1 MSRPF
6 SYNDENFTVIDNM
19 LFVHFIDMEA
29 REIDEPVIQVPDEI
43 YKRMCS
49 YANITFASPK
59 VNNVS
64 GMTCAISIILKD
76 GKPYIAFISRR
87 PSTKVLRYYYTIYL
101 LKDI

>member
-19 LFVHFIDMEA
+19 LFVHFNDMNQRTA
-29 REIDEPVIQVPDEI
+29 FEPVIQIPDEI

-49 YANITFASPK
+49 YGSTVTRSPFAT
-59 VNNVS
+59 NRGGDTS
-64 GMTCAISIILKD
+64 GIVIVEKD
-76 GKPYIAFISRR
+76 NKHYFAFTTDR
-87 PSTKVLRYYYTIYL
+87 PSSDVVRYHYTIYL